1 MSLTRDRARA
11 IKEGFAGAG
20 RARPKK
26 GRRGRQ
32 RAPQLPGKEGGGKP
46 AQRGDLHLRSAAR
59 LSIASLRREP
69 AFPLHLRAARRLR
82 KNPPCPSLLHA
93 TAVPS
98 VVREHESMSVER
110 TMCGG
115 ACHHRY
121 KRDRPGS
128 DTVCAMVCVSVRQTW
143 AIDEAPSDVDLT
155 GGNMTI
161 QHTTTILSHGRRTRA

>member
-1 MSLTRDRARA
+1 MRQYIYYYYASINVSKVQRKSKLTQSTLGYAKRERKHTPGSNSDALCLSLTRDRARA

-82 KNPPCPSLLHA
+82 KNKRARTHAKQSNDTDSLSVQTSWCS
-93 TAVPS
+93 TAPVWS
-98 VVREHESMSVER
+98 RMITS
-110 TMCGG
+110 
-115 ACHHRY
+115 
-121 KRDRPGS
+121 
-128 DTVCAMVCVSVRQTW
+128 
-143 AIDEAPSDVDLT
+143 AP
-155 GGNMTI
+155 
-161 QHTTTILSHGRRTRA
+161 R